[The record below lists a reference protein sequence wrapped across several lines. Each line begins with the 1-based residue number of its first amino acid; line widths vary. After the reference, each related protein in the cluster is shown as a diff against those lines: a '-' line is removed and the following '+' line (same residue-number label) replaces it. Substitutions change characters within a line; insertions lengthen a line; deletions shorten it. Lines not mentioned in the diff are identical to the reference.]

1 MEVEGQTLEWRSVDN
16 SNPTMNPPLSG
27 SIDLVGSLDGGQF
40 IVVFEEP
47 GHVGAGSTAFYSN
60 FFSQSVLGIEVAQ
73 DALGPVDPTRAYA
86 FRVHGHVFHYVFPFL
101 DSDDT
106 VRFGPLGRPNI
117 GGSFTED
124 NSLEPVT
131 RTQAVARTKGRTI
144 RRKTTVV
151 NTSTRPRTATGRPTG
166 RPTTRVTAPRSSALL
181 ADGELPVRAARLD
194 HHRALEPL

>member
-1 MEVEGQTLEWRSVDN
+1 MLELEGQTLEWRSVDN
-16 SNPTMNPPLSG
+16 SNPTMNTPLSG

-47 GHVGAGSTAFYSN
+47 GHPGAGSTAFYSN
-60 FFSQSVLGIEVAQ
+60 FFNQSVLGIEVAQ

-86 FRVHGHVFHYVFPFL
+86 FRVHGHVFHYVFPFFYYYV

-131 RTQAVARTKGRTI
+131 RTQAVVRTKGRTI

-151 NTSTRPRTATGRPTG
+151 NTVDTP
-166 RPTTRVTAPRSSALL
+166 
-181 ADGELPVRAARLD
+181 ADRDREADWQTDDESYGAAK
-194 HHRALEPL
+194 